1 MKQNHKTFLTR
12 KRWIGLIV
20 LILATIFTAI
30 YACKTNIDPAPATIA
45 GSFGSIAA
53 LLLISYILK
62 VRDDLF
68 FCGLL
73 FVYFASPVGSVL
85 NLYRSVDLYDKVV
98 HFFSGLLLASLG
110 ALAGCVAFTGSQLHV
125 VKITDTHGAQG
136 MAITS
141 AHDIKT
147 LMQQAGIAAPDTED
161 ELEITEN
168 AGLDQIHILRAYTVP
183 VTVDG
188 GVQEVVVTGGTVGDV
203 LAEAGITLGP
213 DDWIEPAL
221 DTPAQENTMVTIQ
234 RVRYEEYTQDEVI
247 PTETQYV
254 ETSLFYRKQSK
265 EQLIQQ
271 GSDGLCS
278 VSYRETYVDGE
289 LTDTTETNRETVIEM
304 VPTIIKHYDEQAP
317 VSSFVGPE
325 IVDGKPCEG
334 IAATYTAQRS
344 TGYSASPTAKG
355 SSGRRLTYGT
365 VAVNPNVIPYGS
377 LMYITSADG
386 RFVYGYAYAADT
398 GTAMMTGSAFID
410 LYYETYS
417 ESVDNAVIA
426 VNVYVLDSDTAAKY
440 KEENDA
446 ILEAD
451 NTPGL

>member
-1 MKQNHKTFLTR
+1 MALSVKTR
-12 KRWIGLIV
+12 EHIRRW
-20 LILATIFTAI
+20 A
-30 YACKTNIDPAPATIA
+30 
-45 GSFGSIAA
+45 
-53 LLLISYILK
+53 
-62 VRDDLF
+62 
-68 FCGLL
+68 
-73 FVYFASPVGSVL
+73 
-85 NLYRSVDLYDKVV
+85 
-98 HFFSGLLLASLG
+98 
-110 ALAGCVAFTGSQLHV
+110 ALAGPKWGALLGGAAALAAAIAFTGAALHFTTV
-125 VKITDTHGAQG
+125 NDTHGGSVRILTASTDLDTVLEQ
-136 MAITS
+136 ADTPQLRE
-141 AHDIKT
+141 HDRAVWT
-147 LMQQAGIAAPDTED
+147 HTDDGEQ
-161 ELEITEN
+161 
-168 AGLDQIHILRAYTVP
+168 LDVLRAYTVP

-265 EQLIQQ
+265 EQLIRQ